1 MTSLVKKSDVLD
13 EEISVY
19 GIADNSNYVKIK
31 KLSSLKKNEVYI
43 STSFADKYG
52 LTVGD
57 TVSLDEKYEN
67 KSYKFKVAGFY
78 DKSQSLALFM
88 SIDNYGKV
96 FDLKENEFSGFLSDS
111 RITDIDE
118 ENIATTITIRD
129 ITKMADQL
137 DHSMGSVISHTACK
151 YQLCDKFN

>member
-1 MTSLVKKSDVLD
+1 MLD

-57 TVSLDEKYEN
+57 TVSLDESMKTN
-67 KSYKFKVAGFY
+67 LTSLKLRDFMTSPKVLR
-78 DKSQSLALFM
+78 SLCRL
-88 SIDNYGKV
+88 
-96 FDLKENEFSGFLSDS
+96 
-111 RITDIDE
+111 
-118 ENIATTITIRD
+118 TITE
-129 ITKMADQL
+129 
-137 DHSMGSVISHTACK
+137 K
-151 YQLCDKFN
+151 YLN